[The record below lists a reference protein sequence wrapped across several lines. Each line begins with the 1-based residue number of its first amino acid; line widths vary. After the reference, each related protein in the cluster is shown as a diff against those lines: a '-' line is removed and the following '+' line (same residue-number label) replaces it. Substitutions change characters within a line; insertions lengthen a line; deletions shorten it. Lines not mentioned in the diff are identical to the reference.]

1 MKEIIIKSCLLQ
13 DFKGWKQF
21 STDFKK
27 QEELIAPNGGG
38 KTSILKAFLW
48 MLGYNQ
54 EETTPKN
61 NNVELE
67 DANTSVYFDVVVDSA
82 VYKLGRTKTSFFI
95 DDTKVKTKKEYQKAI
110 EELFGVE
117 LDYLEML
124 VSTSLFNADTNK
136 WSWSN
141 RLQLLEKLFNVK
153 AFLKEMVNDENFNLI
168 ADDLAKGKSVVD
180 IEKSIRQ
187 EKKRILQSKENQNS
201 LLDTKKAELAKYS
214 GIDFQE
220 LTNDLIEVRGE
231 IEEEKRKE
239 MLSNKRVETNSIK
252 GKIEKKKLELA
263 KLSNLHEEE
272 SKKKEK
278 VYQEQVKAFLELE
291 QRERDLDE
299 KVSQTQELKN
309 SVEPVEEYCPY
320 CRQRL
325 TEEQIRLAEE
335 KQIEEIKEYDVI
347 LDNAISELENIKD
360 NEKDVKSKVGKT
372 WNEWKEVLTAQEFEK
387 NTLLEE
393 ITSLENELE
402 KQRKP
407 FDDKKLVELREQER
421 LIMQKLA
428 YEQVYVDIQKEI
440 ARFKD
445 NIKALVI
452 EESNNAK
459 KMAQF
464 KAYFEKVQELYAS
477 VITFD
482 TPDLHWL
489 FFSTTQEGEINTDC
503 VIMRK
508 INGWWRTY
516 YQMSTGERLWTDIAV
531 VKSLQKILGVQ
542 LPIWVENAQDVTDE
556 ITCDSQ
562 IIYLSTSKITNNLEE
577 KGVRFEN
584 E

>member
-1 MKEIIIKSCLLQ
+1 LQ
-13 DFKGWKQF
+13 
-21 STDFKK
+21 
-27 QEELIAPNGGG
+27 
-38 KTSILKAFLW
+38 
-48 MLGYNQ
+48 
-54 EETTPKN
+54 
-61 NNVELE
+61 
-67 DANTSVYFDVVVDSA
+67 
-82 VYKLGRTKTSFFI
+82 
-95 DDTKVKTKKEYQKAI
+95 
-110 EELFGVE
+110 
-117 LDYLEML
+117 
-124 VSTSLFNADTNK
+124 
-136 WSWSN
+136 
-141 RLQLLEKLFNVK
+141 
-153 AFLKEMVNDENFNLI
+153 
-168 ADDLAKGKSVVD
+168 
-180 IEKSIRQ
+180 
-187 EKKRILQSKENQNS
+187 
-201 LLDTKKAELAKYS
+201 
-214 GIDFQE
+214 
-220 LTNDLIEVRGE
+220 
-231 IEEEKRKE
+231 
-239 MLSNKRVETNSIK
+239 
-252 GKIEKKKLELA
+252 
-263 KLSNLHEEE
+263 
-272 SKKKEK
+272 
-278 VYQEQVKAFLELE
+278 
-291 QRERDLDE
+291 
-299 KVSQTQELKN
+299 
-309 SVEPVEEYCPY
+309 
-320 CRQRL
+320 
-325 TEEQIRLAEE
+325 
-335 KQIEEIKEYDVI
+335 
-347 LDNAISELENIKD
+347 
-360 NEKDVKSKVGKT
+360 
-372 WNEWKEVLTAQEFEK
+372 
-387 NTLLEE
+387 
-393 ITSLENELE
+393 
-402 KQRKP
+402 
-407 FDDKKLVELREQER
+407 EQER